1 MRVVVISGL
10 SGAGKS
16 TALAHLEDL
25 GYFAVDNLP
34 PGLWPELV
42 RHLAKA
48 DVTRLALG
56 LDVRAHAF
64 LDEATNALDA
74 LTREGLRP
82 VLVFLE
88 ARPEVLLARYNLTR
102 RAHPLRGGHL
112 LREIE
117 SERKL
122 LAELRGRADWVL
134 DTSAT
139 GPGELGERIA
149 RLLGEERPFTLR
161 LISFG
166 YKWGP
171 PQVADL
177 LLDARALP
185 NPHWD
190 DALRPRTGLESEVA
204 AYVFSGEAEPYYRAL
219 KEAAVRAA
227 TAARTAGRSG
237 YTIAVG
243 CTGGRHRSVAV
254 VERLARELTGSFEIE
269 KEHRDVAKE
278 G

>member
-34 PGLWPELV
+34 PALWTELV
-42 RHLAKA
+42 ATLKA
-48 DVTRLALG
+48 AGVRRVALG
-56 LDVRAHAF
+56 IDARARAF
-64 LDEATNALDA
+64 LDAATFAIDA
-74 LTREGLRP
+74 VAGAGAEP

-102 RAHPLRGGHL
+102 RTHPLRGGHL

-117 SERKL
+117 AERGL
-122 LAELRGRADWVL
+122 LAPLRGRADWIL
-134 DTSAT
+134 DTSET
-139 GPGELGERIA
+139 GPGELGQRLA
-149 RLLGEERPFTLR
+149 QLLGEERPFVLR

-177 LLDARALP
+177 LLDVRALP
-185 NPHWD
+185 NPHWEE
-190 DALRPRTGLESEVA
+190 ALRPRTGTDPEVA

-219 KEAAVRAA
+219 KETATRAA
-227 TAARTAGRSG
+227 AG
-237 YTIAVG
+237 
-243 CTGGRHRSVAV
+243 GGRGG
-254 VERLARELTGSFEIE
+254 GSGGNGGVGGG
-269 KEHRDVAKE
+269 R
-278 G
+278 GGG

>member
-34 PGLWPELV
+34 PALWSELV
-42 RHLAKA
+42 QRLAGA
-48 DVTRLALG
+48 GVERVALG
-56 LDVRAHAF
+56 LDVRARPF
-64 LDEATNALDA
+64 LAEAPEALEA
-74 LTREGLRP
+74 LASGGAQ
-82 VLVFLE
+82 VALVFLE

-102 RAHPLRGGHL
+102 RAHPLGSGHL

-117 SERKL
+117 TERGL
-122 LAELRGRADWVL
+122 LAPLRGRADWVL
-134 DTSAT
+134 DTSET
-139 GPGELGERIA
+139 GPGQLGEKLT
-149 RLLGEERPFTLR
+149 RLLGEARPFVLR
-161 LISFG
+161 LLSFG
-166 YKWGP
+166 FKWGP

-190 DALRPRTGLESEVA
+190 EALRPRTGTDPEVA
-204 AYVFSGEAEPYYRAL
+204 AYVFSAEAEPYYRAL
-219 KEAAVRAA
+219 RETARLAAA
-227 TAARTAGRSG
+227 AARTAGRSG
-237 YTIAVG
+237 YTVAVG

-254 VERLARELTGSFEIE
+254 VERLARELGADFEIE
-269 KEHRDVAKE
+269 REHRDVGKE

>member
-25 GYFAVDNLP
+25 GYFAVDNPP
-34 PGLWPELV
+34 PGLWPGLLQ
-42 RHLAKA
+42 RLAEA
-48 DVTRLALG
+48 GAGRIALG
-56 LDVRAHAF
+56 LDVRARAF
-64 LDEATNALDA
+64 LDEAPSALDA
-74 LTREGLRP
+74 LARAGTRP

-102 RAHPLRGGHL
+102 RAHPLHGGNL

-117 SERKL
+117 TERRL
-122 LAELRGRADWVL
+122 LASLRGRADWVL
-134 DTSAT
+134 DTSET
-139 GPGELGERIA
+139 GPGELGERLA

-161 LISFG
+161 LLSFG

-185 NPHWD
+185 NPHWEE
-190 DALRPRTGLESEVA
+190 ALRPRTGLDPEVA
-204 AYVFSGEAEPYYRAL
+204 VYVFSGETEPYYRAL
-219 KEAAVRAA
+219 KETAQLAAE
-227 TAARTAGRSG
+227 AARAAGRSG
-237 YTIAVG
+237 YTVAVG

-254 VERLARELTGSFEIE
+254 VERLARELHEDFEVE
-269 KEHRDVAKE
+269 REHRDVGQE

>member
-34 PGLWPELV
+34 PALWSDLARRLADAGLERV
-42 RHLAKA
+42 
-48 DVTRLALG
+48 ALG
-56 LDVRAHAF
+56 LDVRARPF
-64 LDEATNALDA
+64 LAEAPAALEA
-74 LTREGLRP
+74 LAASGSQP

-102 RAHPLRGGHL
+102 RVHPLGSGHL

-117 SERKL
+117 TEKDL
-122 LAELRGRADWVL
+122 LAPLRGGADWVL
-134 DTSAT
+134 DTSDT
-139 GPGELGERIA
+139 GPGQLGEKLT
-149 RLLGEERPFTLR
+149 RLLGEARPFVLR
-161 LISFG
+161 LLSFG
-166 YKWGP
+166 FKWGP

-190 DALRPRTGLESEVA
+190 DALRPRTGKDPEVA
-204 AYVFSGEAEPYYRAL
+204 AYVFSSEAEPYYSAL
-219 KEAAVRAA
+219 HQTARLAAA
-227 TAARTAGRSG
+227 AARAAGRSG
-237 YTIAVG
+237 YTVAVG

-254 VERLARELTGSFEIE
+254 VERLARELGEDFEVE
-269 KEHRDVAKE
+269 REHRDVGKE

>member
-34 PGLWPELV
+34 PALWAELV
-42 RHLAKA
+42 PTLEAAGVQR
-48 DVTRLALG
+48 VALG
-56 LDVRAHAF
+56 IDVRARAF
-64 LDEATNALDA
+64 LDAAPAAIDA
-74 LTREGLRP
+74 LAGAGAGP

-117 SERKL
+117 AERRL
-122 LAELRGRADWVL
+122 LAPLRGRADWIL
-134 DTSAT
+134 DTSET
-139 GPGELGERIA
+139 GPGELGERLA
-149 RLLGEERPFTLR
+149 QLLGEERPFVLR

-177 LLDARALP
+177 LLDVRALP

-190 DALRPRTGLESEVA
+190 EALRPRSGTDPEVA
-204 AYVFSGEAEPYYRAL
+204 AYVFTAEAEPYYRAL
-219 KEAAVRAA
+219 RE
-227 TAARTAGRSG
+227 TAARAAAAARAAGRSG
-237 YTIAVG
+237 YTVAVG

-254 VERLARELTGSFEIE
+254 VERLARELGEDFEVE
-269 KEHRDVAKE
+269 REHRDVGKE